1 MWAWNAA
8 SLRIFSFVLGLDE
21 SDVLELSSIHL
32 FSHESN
38 FYHKFSFHA
47 EFSESWVPRLR
58 IPMVEEMLHLS
69 HNFYLVDRDPLVSP
83 SNLELNREYKGW
95 SLKYEAHFFLQN
107 LLFAEKLC
115 QLCEKS
121 IFWPK
126 INYQAPSDEQN
137 LQQSPLQR
145 KNREQNR
152 TELYDMAYLL
162 FFFRENSQIKSK

>member
-1 MWAWNAA
+1 MFYATVTTFLTRNMKDLIIVFIFFFPKFYCSCSSHNWRILLQCREEKMWAWNAA

-107 LLFAEKLC
+107 
-115 QLCEKS
+115 
-121 IFWPK
+121 
-126 INYQAPSDEQN
+126 
-137 LQQSPLQR
+137 
-145 KNREQNR
+145 
-152 TELYDMAYLL
+152 
-162 FFFRENSQIKSK
+162 